1 MAEHSGPLK
10 IYKFHSSFIYRAIKS
25 VKAGGNVFNCYGPHF
40 RRHSLTER
48 QETLKAQYHFVCDC
62 VSCKRKELVEFQ
74 ERFSGKFNFGV
85 LGSSMYTKLVNY
97 FERETRNSQSSIYF
111 ACDCVSCKRKEL
123 VEFQE
128 RFSGKFNFGV

>member
-1 MAEHSGPLK
+1 MLWAFKLIKK
-10 IYKFHSSFIYRAIKS
+10 IKKYFKYISLIFSSFLYRAIKS

-74 ERFSGKFNFGV
+74 ERFSGKFKFGV
-85 LGSSMYTKLVNY
+85 LGSSMGTKL
-97 FERETRNSQSSIYF
+97 
-111 ACDCVSCKRKEL
+111 L
-123 VEFQE
+123 
-128 RFSGKFNFGV
+128 

>member
-1 MAEHSGPLK
+1 MVKYPGLLNS
-10 IYKFHSSFIYRAIKS
+10 YKFIFFSSFIYRAIKS

-85 LGSSMYTKLVNY
+85 FM
-97 FERETRNSQSSIYF
+97 
-111 ACDCVSCKRKEL
+111 
-123 VEFQE
+123 
-128 RFSGKFNFGV
+128 